1 MLSQRLVVLFWY
13 QGRIV
18 ALAQGTWLARCNLMM
33 LRQLARVSDSPDHEV
48 APHKTR
54 RGPKRLLDTLKE
66 YVTARTATERS
77 LKG

>member
-33 LRQLARVSDSPDHEV
+33 GTASGNPAALFSSACQLPGE
-48 APHKTR
+48 
-54 RGPKRLLDTLKE
+54 LLAQI
-66 YVTARTATERS
+66 VNN
-77 LKG
+77 